1 MRFTIKP
8 LSALC
13 LAALL
18 TACANLDERGNAA
31 VGGAVGGAA
40 GAVLG
45 HEVGGRQGAVI
56 GAGAGA
62 AAGAAIGQD
71 RTNRGAAAPVALR
84 EGYQGGGYQ
93 EVRVPKGHMPPPGKC
108 RVWYPDRPPGQQPPP
123 GDCGYLQH
131 RVPPGAV
138 LVQG

>member
-1 MRFTIKP
+1 MQFKIRP

-18 TACANLDERGNAA
+18 TACANLDERGKAA
-31 VGGAVGGAA
+31 VGGALGGAT
-40 GAVLG
+40 GAVIG
-45 HEVGGRQGAVI
+45 HEAGGRQGAVV

-62 AAGAAIGQD
+62 ATGAAIGMNSGNSQAPQPVVVRD
-71 RTNRGAAAPVALR
+71 GYHRGNHH
-84 EGYQGGGYQ
+84 

-108 RVWYPDRPPGQQPPP
+108 RIWYPDRPPGQQPPP
-123 GDCGYLQH
+123 GDCGHLHH